1 MIYLG
6 RKLTLLDILIED
18 QDIQINEFP
27 LYTNAA
33 VSRRKERGEGGR
45 ENDKIFYLVNCF
57 VCSVVV
63 TM

>member
-6 RKLTLLDILIED
+6 RKLTLLDILIQD
-18 QDIQINEFP
+18 QAVQINEFP
-27 LYTNAA
+27 MYTNAA
-33 VSRRKERGEGGR
+33 VSRRKERGGGR
-45 ENDKIFYLVNCF
+45 ENDKILYLVNCF